1 MRRLKFRVWN
11 KKIKTWL
18 VWFTLRDDGTI
29 LDSNLS
35 GAYEN
40 WQEDCVIEQATGIK
54 DKNGTMIYQGD
65 IIKFIVGD
73 KVYVREVIKEPELA
87 CFMVIKKGSSTPYSF
102 LEIMYMNVDEFEVIG
117 NIHKNPELL
126 KANR

>member
-11 KKIKTWL
+11 NKIKTWL
-18 VWFTLRDDGTI
+18 VWFTIRDDGTI

-40 WQEDCVIEQATGIK
+40 WQEDCIIEQATGIE

-65 IIKFIVGD
+65 IIQFVVGD
-73 KVYVREVIKEPELA
+73 EAYVREVIKEPELA
-87 CFMVIKKGSSTPYSF
+87 CFTLNKKGSTPYSF
-102 LEIMYMNVDEFEVIG
+102 LEMYQMNVDEFEVIG